1 MRYRNN
7 NVELPEPIII
17 SIFDL
22 KNAKFNEFKDFTIYG
37 VLIDIDYI
45 SQGNDLDL
53 TATFNGV
60 DNGNRIALGYAGGK
74 YVKASEGRNININAL
89 PIVNVNGKNYYLYH
103 ISNDSTTPFYISKHK
118 DNDRWL
124 DGTNVAG
131 DYMHL
136 LLKPITN
143 D

>member
-1 MRYRNN
+1 MRYINK
-7 NVELPEPIII
+7 NVELPEPNII

-45 SQGNDLDL
+45 SQGGDLDL

-60 DNGNRIALGYAGGK
+60 DNDNRIALGYAGGK
-74 YVKASEGRNININAL
+74 YVKASEGRNMNINTL
-89 PIVNVNGKNYYLYH
+89 PIVNVTGKNYYLYH
-103 ISNDSTTPFYISKHK
+103 ISNDSTTPFYISKHR
-118 DNDRWL
+118 DNTGWIA
-124 DGTNVAG
+124 GTNAAG

-136 LLKPITN
+136 LLIPITN